1 MMMTL
6 RMCVA
11 ALLVGAVMVSMPGCA
26 QQRSLAAVRE
36 SGENAYTRGDYEGA
50 LKDFQEFADRKPDNS
65 LGHYWLG
72 KTYVALGKPK
82 EGREQL
88 EIAYTSNLE
97 DDRVFDALCDALY
110 HDKKNDELFRM
121 LKGRTT
127 DRGSP
132 ADYARLARFSQL
144 TGDVDGAQAA
154 LLTAAKLDNGRTIAR
169 QIALADFYESVHNDQ
184 EAIKRLKMALWLD
197 TANQTIIDRLKKH
210 GQTGDKS
217 TAIKP
222 VEHP

>member
-1 MMMTL
+1 MKL

-11 ALLVGAVMVSMPGCA
+11 ALAVGAVITGMPGCA

-36 SGENAYTRGDYEGA
+36 SGENAYTRGDYDGA
-50 LKDFQEFADRKPDNS
+50 LKDFQEFTDRKPDNS

-121 LKGRTT
+121 LKQRTM

-132 ADYARLARFSQL
+132 ADYARLAKYSQL

-154 LLTAAKLDNGRTIAR
+154 LLMAAKLDGGRTIGR
-169 QIALADFYESVHNDQ
+169 QIALADFYESVHND
-184 EAIKRLKMALWLD
+184 EDAVKRLKMALWLD
-197 TANQTIIDRLKKH
+197 TANGTVIERLRKH
-210 GQTGDKS
+210 GETGDKS

-222 VEHP
+222 VERP